1 MTVPPTEAPPSK
13 RSTSHTMSGPRAA
26 RGPRSAKSAS
36 RTTIR
41 VERRGSRA
49 QSSYSFILLSL
60 SLSLSS
66 HHACIAAR
74 SAARRSTSYRHA
86 ARHCCGRD
94 DATSKTR
101 DRCPRRYEAFSRRLR
116 CCTFLSNS
124 LANACRQPM
133 SASRSRYVFILTG
146 ELPGGRRDRSVRPY
160 ETPGSSRCESH
171 HG

>member
-1 MTVPPTEAPPSK
+1 MTLPPTEVSPSK
-13 RSTSHTMSGPRAA
+13 RSIGCTTSSARAA
-26 RGPRSAKSAS
+26 RGPRSTKTAS

-41 VERRGSRA
+41 AERRGSRS

-60 SLSLSS
+60 SH
-66 HHACIAAR
+66 HHAHTAAR

-86 ARHCCGRD
+86 ARHCYGRD

-101 DRCPRRYEAFSRRLR
+101 DRCPRRYEAFGGRLR
-116 CCTFLSNS
+116 CCTFPSNS

-146 ELPGGRRDRSVRPY
+146 EPRGGRRDPSVRPY
-160 ETPGSSRCESH
+160 ETPGSSRRESH